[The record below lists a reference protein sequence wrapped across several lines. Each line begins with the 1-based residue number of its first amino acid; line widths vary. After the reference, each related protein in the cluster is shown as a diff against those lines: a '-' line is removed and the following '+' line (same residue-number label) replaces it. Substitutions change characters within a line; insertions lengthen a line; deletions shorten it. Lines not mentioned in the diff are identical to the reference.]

1 MEPENNKPQRR
12 PLGGPNALIVTA
24 LICLIFFG
32 QAVGS
37 LTDAVFLGGIVI
49 LLIYGGYRLHC
60 FIRDHGDEIGEARF
74 DTRNDRD

>member
-1 MEPENNKPQRR
+1 MQPDNTPPKRSV
-12 PLGGPNALIVTA
+12 LGGPNALIGTA
-24 LICLIFFG
+24 VICLIFFG

-49 LLIYGGYRLHC
+49 LLVYGAYRLHC

-74 DTRNDRD
+74 DTRNDKD